1 MSRADKK
8 DEPAVYQRVVLK
20 NASPYHYLKVCLVLE
35 DESTRLSAVELK
47 QFIITGL
54 NSLYGEVGAALTFDL
69 LKYDEDTLTAL
80 LRVYS
85 NLFNKRRLCLSPPS
99 CRLLHV
105 GQRASLTKA
114 FSSRDVELFAE
125 LTGDTN
131 PLHLDPAYAS
141 TTSFETP
148 IVHGVLINGLISAV
162 LGTRMPGRGC
172 IFLYQ
177 EIRFPAPLYIG
188 EEVTAE
194 AEVRKIKMSFAF
206 IAVTCSVQDKVVM
219 EGEVM
224 VMMPEE
230 QQQKE

>member
-1 MSRADKK
+1 M
-8 DEPAVYQRVVLK
+8 
-20 NASPYHYLKVCLVLE
+20 CLP
-35 DESTRLSAVELK
+35 S
-47 QFIITGL
+47 
-54 NSLYGEVGAALTFDL
+54 
-69 LKYDEDTLTAL
+69 LTAASL
-80 LRVYS
+80 
-85 NLFNKRRLCLSPPS
+85 S

-131 PLHLDPAYAS
+131 PLHLDPDYAR
-141 TTSFETP
+141 TTSFEAP

-162 LGTRMPGRGC
+162 LGTKMPGRGC

-188 EEVTAE
+188 EEVLAE
-194 AEVRKIKMSFAF
+194 AEVSKIKMSFAF
-206 IAVTCSVQDKVVM
+206 IAVKCSVKDKVVM

-224 VMMPEE
+224 LMMSAD
-230 QQQKE
+230 QQRE

>member
-1 MSRADKK
+1 MSFIWRNIFCK
-8 DEPAVYQRVVLK
+8 P
-20 NASPYHYLKVCLVLE
+20 
-35 DESTRLSAVELK
+35 RLSSSSIMAARAK
-47 QFIITGL
+47 P
-54 NSLYGEVGAALTFDL
+54 VGVLPSA
-69 LKYDEDTLTAL
+69 
-80 LRVYS
+80 
-85 NLFNKRRLCLSPPS
+85 PPC
-99 CRLLHV
+99 CRLHRRPLHV

-141 TTSFETP
+141 TTSFEAP

-188 EEVTAE
+188 EEVLAE
-194 AEVRKIKMSFAF
+194 AEVRKVKMSFAF
-206 IAVTCSVQDKVVM
+206 IAVTCSVKDKVVM

-230 QQQKE
+230 QQQKG